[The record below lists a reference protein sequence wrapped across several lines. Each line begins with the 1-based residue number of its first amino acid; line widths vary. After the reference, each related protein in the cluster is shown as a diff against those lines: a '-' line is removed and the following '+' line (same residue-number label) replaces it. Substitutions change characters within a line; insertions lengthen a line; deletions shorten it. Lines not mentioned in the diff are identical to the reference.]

1 MRIKTTFAVMIAAL
15 AFGAP
20 VAAADP
26 DTYRSAPQSLSQT
39 SVQLDAVDRYVA
51 NASRSGG
58 QPDALDRYL
67 RNHAT
72 GAATHLDSPG
82 VRPGRPA
89 RALRFRMRAAAG
101 RTRRSSHSSAAS
113 CVLLAVVGASATRE
127 RRRPIL
133 R

>member
-1 MRIKTTFAVMIAAL
+1 MKIRTTFAVMIAAL

-26 DTYRSAPQSLSQT
+26 DTYPAQPQA
-39 SVQLDAVDRYVA
+39 SVQPDAVDRYVA
-51 NASRSGG
+51 NTRRSGSP

-67 RNHAT
+67 RNQST

-82 VRPGRPA
+82 VRANAGGESAPVEGGGRSWTNGVLV
-89 RALRFRMRAAAG
+89 ALGGGLVM
-101 RTRRSSHSSAAS
+101 
-113 CVLLAVVGASATRE
+113 LLAVVGASATRE